1 MCDLQTSN
9 GESVFD
15 DIDLGFKSI
24 LDESFHP
31 FFGNIDDKC
40 MDNSSIR
47 EEIIVEESEEMG
59 KALQMGIVRKKSQS
73 LANAPKR
80 SNRKSSGKAC
90 GVPRDG
96 NVDKKE
102 ESELLWTN
110 VVESQ
115 SAFLGPNLW
124 DNKTIPYDN
133 DLKYCDL
140 DEFLS
145 ENGLPVEGDQQNGTS
160 AGNVN
165 PGTVVAASHQGGGGG
180 ALMPGVNGRLS
191 PPPPAAIHPIQHLQT
206 NGTGGV
212 GAILTKREPS
222 PSPSE
227 PLSPI
232 TINPPSPA
240 DSTLSFASSS
250 RDFDPRT
257 RPFSDEELKP
267 QPMFVPDGLK
277 DEKYWARRRK
287 NNMAAKR
294 SRDARRMKENQ
305 IALRAGFLEKE
316 NMGLRQEMERL
327 KKENLALR
335 DRLSKFTNEI

>member
-1 MCDLQTSN
+1 MYEAKCIVMDYQHHNAQLQAQTQQ
-9 GESVFD
+9 
-15 DIDLGFKSI
+15 
-24 LDESFHP
+24 H
-31 FFGNIDDKC
+31 
-40 MDNSSIR
+40 
-47 EEIIVEESEEMG
+47 
-59 KALQMGIVRKKSQS
+59 LQQLQS
-73 LANAPKR
+73 LAPDSTRWNQYQQFWR
-80 SNRKSSGKAC
+80 HQMLMNGKAC
-90 GVPRDG
+90 AVPRDG
-96 NVDKKE
+96 NSDKKE
-102 ESELLWTN
+102 ETETELLWTN
-110 VVESQ
+110 VVDSQ

-140 DEFLS
+140 DAFLS
-145 ENGLPVEGDQQNGTS
+145 ENGLPVEAGDQHNGTA

-165 PGTVVAASHQGGGGG
+165 QSAIAAAGHQGGP
-180 ALMPGVNGRLS
+180 LMPGVNGRLS
-191 PPPPAAIHPIQHLQT
+191 PPPPAAVHPIQHLT
-206 NGTGGV
+206 NGT
-212 GAILTKREPS
+212 IMTKREPS

-227 PLSPI
+227 PLSPVTI
-232 TINPPSPA
+232 INPPSPA
-240 DSTLSFASSS
+240 DSTLSFVSSN

-257 RPFSDEELKP
+257 RPFSDEDLKP

-327 KKENLALR
+327 KKENMALR
-335 DRLSKFTNEI
+335 DRLSKFPNEI

>member
-1 MCDLQTSN
+1 MCELQTN
-9 GESVFD
+9 HGELIFD
-15 DIDLGFKSI
+15 EIDMGLKSI
-24 LDESFHP
+24 LDEPFHP
-31 FFGNIDDKC
+31 FFGNISDKC
-40 MDNSSIR
+40 MDEPSCKISRI
-47 EEIIVEESEEMG
+47 EDSTEMG
-59 KALQMGIVRKKSQS
+59 KKTQLFGNVYKRGSRK
-73 LANAPKR
+73 L
-80 SNRKSSGKAC
+80 SGKAC

-96 NVDKKE
+96 GNIDKKE
-102 ESELLWTN
+102 ETELLWSN

-145 ENGLPVEGDQQNGTS
+145 ENGLPVEGDQHNGTS
-160 AGNVN
+160 GGNGANVN
-165 PGTVVAASHQGGGGG
+165 QGSIVTAASAGS
-180 ALMPGVNGRLS
+180 LMPGVNGRLS
-191 PPPPAAIHPIQHLQT
+191 PPPPASLHPIQHLQA
-206 NGTGGV
+206 NGAGGV
-212 GAILTKREPS
+212 ATILTKREPS